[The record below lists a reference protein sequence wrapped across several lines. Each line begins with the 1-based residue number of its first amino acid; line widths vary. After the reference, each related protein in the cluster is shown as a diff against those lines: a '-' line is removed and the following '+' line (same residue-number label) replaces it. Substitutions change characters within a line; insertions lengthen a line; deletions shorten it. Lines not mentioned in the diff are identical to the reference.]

1 MTSARFSSKR
11 FLLNREAWLGL
22 CLSAPIILIMGGLV
36 ILPLL
41 VTMVDSFFRI
51 EPMKMGT
58 PFVGLKN
65 YVTLM
70 FDSNVLAS
78 WTNTFIYVVIAVTIE
93 TLGGL
98 GAALVL
104 HRMRVGRRW
113 LLAAVIL
120 PWCLPPVVNAIIWL
134 WIYNP
139 SYGLLN
145 GVLHSIGLISE
156 NQVWFNDRFTGLLL
170 VSIVHAWRMMP
181 LTAIILLAALQSIP
195 VNLYEAAKLDGATRW
210 RQFTLITLPLISSG
224 LAIALSQST
233 VFAFN
238 LFDEAWILNGSSLG
252 TRSIMVQ
259 VYMSAFQNMKFSLGM
274 ALSILA
280 MIASLAVSAIY
291 VLRVY
296 RETRFD

>member
-1 MTSARFSSKR
+1 MSDRFILKR
-11 FLLNREAWLGL
+11 FFPGREARLGL
-22 CLSAPIILIMGGLV
+22 GLSAPTTLIMGGLV
-36 ILPLL
+36 ILPLIIT
-41 VTMVDSFFRI
+41 VVDSFFRI
-51 EPMKMGT
+51 EPMRPGT
-58 PFVGLKN
+58 PFVGFKN

-70 FDSNVLAS
+70 FDSNVLGS
-78 WTNTFIYVVIAVTIE
+78 WVNTFIYVLIAVTIE

-104 HRMRVGRRW
+104 NKVRIGRKW
-113 LLAAVIL
+113 LLAAVVL

-145 GVLHSIGLISE
+145 GLLRAIGLISE
-156 NQVWFNDRFTGLLL
+156 NQVWFNDRFTGLFLIS
-170 VSIVHAWRMMP
+170 VVHAWRMMP
-181 LTAIILLAALQSIP
+181 LTAIILLAALQSVP
-195 VNLYEAAKLDGATRW
+195 ANLYEAARLDGASPW
-210 RQFTLITLPLISSG
+210 RQFTAITLPLIASG
-224 LAIALSQST
+224 LAIALCQST

-238 LFDEAWILNGSSLG
+238 LFDEAWILNGSSMG

-280 MIASLAVSAIY
+280 MVASLAVSSVY
-291 VLRVY
+291 VFRVY
-296 RETRFD
+296 KETSFD

>member
-1 MTSARFSSKR
+1 MTSNRFAMKR
-11 FLLNREAWLGL
+11 FLPGREARLGL
-22 CLSAPIILIMGGLV
+22 CLSFPVIAIMGGLV
-36 ILPLL
+36 IAPL
-41 VTMVDSFFRI
+41 VITIVDSFFRV
-51 EPMKMGT
+51 EPMRLGT
-58 PFVGLKN
+58 PFVGFRN
-65 YVTLM
+65 YVNLM
-70 FDSNVLAS
+70 FDATVLQS
-78 WTNTFIYVVIAVTIE
+78 WANTFIYVVIAVAIE
-93 TLGGL
+93 TVGGL

-104 HRMRVGRRW
+104 HKVRFGRRW
-113 LLAAVIL
+113 LLAAVVL

-145 GVLHSIGLISE
+145 GVLHAAGLISE
-156 NQVWFNDRFTGLLL
+156 NHVWFNDRFTGLVL
-170 VSIVHAWRMMP
+170 VSVVHGWRMLP

-195 VNLYEAAKLDGATRW
+195 DSLYEAARLDGATPW
-210 RQFTLITLPLISSG
+210 RQFRLITLPLISSG

-259 VYMSAFQNMKFSLGM
+259 VYMSAFQNMRFSLGM